1 ELIELSLLLPGVK
14 NYNVAVR
21 EWNDEV
27 VFLHQIVPG
36 GADKSYGIHV
46 AQIAGLPKEV
56 LKRAKEILFEL
67 EKNNINESAK
77 ISTENKNIS
86 KEQMDLFLNM
96 ADINNPMIEKIKNLD
111 IKNLTPLDALNFL
124 SLLQDDLKDKQ

>member
-1 ELIELSLLLPGVK
+1 
-14 NYNVAVR
+14 VAVR

-77 ISTENKNIS
+77 LSTENKNIS